1 MSAALKISRDEEL
14 NHITSEQ
21 ISSLKS
27 RKWLTAEEAAEYLRL
42 PSVGMVRYLVC
53 ERRIPFYKLGRS
65 LRFKASDLD
74 SVIESSRVLRR
85 I

>member
-1 MSAALKISRDEEL
+1 MGANLKKPRDEEL
-14 NHITSEQ
+14 NHITSSKNPFFE
-21 ISSLKS
+21 KS
-27 RKWLTAEEAAEYLRL
+27 QWLTAEEAAEYLRL
-42 PSVGMVRYLVC
+42 PSVGMIRYLVC

-74 SVIESSRVLRR
+74 SVIESSRILRR